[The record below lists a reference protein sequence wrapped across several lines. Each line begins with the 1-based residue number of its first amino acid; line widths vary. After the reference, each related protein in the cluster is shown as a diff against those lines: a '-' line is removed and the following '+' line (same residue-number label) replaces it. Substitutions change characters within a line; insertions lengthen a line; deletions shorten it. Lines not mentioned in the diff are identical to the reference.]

1 MTRSGPTGRHDHAM
15 AAIGTDIFVHG
26 GTYYR
31 CCATIENQQKRY
43 DGGGWSDELWK
54 FSTTTETWVELT
66 PTGDKPSARRGH
78 AMVAIGNLLFL
89 FGGARGSKITYEYTD
104 TTYPSVL
111 SPAELWQYSKDT
123 STWGLLWTGDE
134 PRPRYDHAMAA
145 VGADIVIHGGR
156 VGLAVTR
163 TGE

>member
-1 MTRSGPTGRHDHAM
+1 M

-26 GTYYR
+26 GTYFR
-31 CCATIENQQKRY
+31 CCALIENQQKKY

-66 PTGDKPSARRGH
+66 PTGDKPSERRGH

-89 FGGARGSKITYEYTD
+89 FGGARGSKITYEYKE
-104 TTYPSVL
+104 TTYPSAL

-123 STWGLLWTGDE
+123 STWELLWTGDD